1 MARPVHTITL
11 FSARRIANV
20 IPQVVITGTSK
31 GGIGAETAI
40 SLASARP
47 KQIILAS
54 RNEAKVTPVIDEIM
68 KLNSTV
74 EVTFVEMDLAD
85 NSSVRKAAAKIQATT
100 NKIDKPINN
109 AGTMGV
115 ETFSTSKDGIE
126 IQFATN
132 HVGHFLLTN
141 LLMGELVAAEKGATI
156 VNLSSKGHEFAEVNL
171 EDPNFEVRLIL
182 LLGFRTGTGIGMLTR
197 HP

>member
-1 MARPVHTITL
+1 MAPFNADTTAYEVIKNFANEACGKTSIHFYL

-68 KLNSTV
+68 KANSTV
-74 EVTFVEMDLAD
+74 GVTFVEMTLAD
-85 NSSVRKAAAKIQATT
+85 NSL
-100 NKIDKPINN
+100 DKLINN
-109 AGTMGV
+109 AGIMGV
-115 ETFSTSKDGIE
+115 ETFSTSKME
-126 IQFATN
+126 
-132 HVGHFLLTN
+132 LRPN
-141 LLMGELVAAEKGATI
+141 LPRIMSVI
-156 VNLSSKGHEFAEVNL
+156 SC
-171 EDPNFEVRLIL
+171 
-182 LLGFRTGTGIGMLTR
+182 
-197 HP
+197 

>member
-1 MARPVHTITL
+1 MARPVYTSTS

-54 RNEAKVTPVIDEIM
+54 RNEANVTPVIDEIM
-68 KLNSTV
+68 KANSTI
-74 EVTFVEMDLAD
+74 EVTFVEIDLAD
-85 NSSVRKAAAKIQATT
+85 NSSVRKAAAKIKATT
-100 NKIDKPINN
+100 NKIDKLINN
-109 AGTMGV
+109 AGIMGV

-126 IQFATN
+126 TQFATN

-141 LLMGELVAAEKGATI
+141 LLMGELVAAAKGATI
-156 VNLSSKGHEFAEVNL
+156 VNLSSKGHELAEVNL
-171 EDPNFEVRLIL
+171 EDPNFEVSLIL
-182 LLGFRTGTGIGMLTR
+182 L
-197 HP
+197 